1 MRHTE
6 RSLRDQVGNEEPSRR
21 IGEIIAN
28 QLEVFPYPHHS
39 SILPESSE
47 KKKKPL
53 CEEEGVAY
61 IEHHLV
67 EKLQDIAAKHKG
79 DNAKVDLASQG
90 RKINSRLIL
99 DIGMFIQIIQGII
112 TSSMDRM
119 GVYIWSFLG
128 HSGDRKTTGKK
139 KKRKKKKKQRMK
151 KGKRKKEKGKSNT
164 SDRCET

>member
-1 MRHTE
+1 MKNQVAALEKSLPTNL
-6 RSLRDQVGNEEPSRR
+6 RSFLIPITAAYCQNHQR
-21 IGEIIAN
+21 
-28 QLEVFPYPHHS
+28 
-39 SILPESSE
+39 
-47 KKKKPL
+47 KKKPL

-112 TSSMDRM
+112 TSSMDGM

-128 HSGDRKTTGKK
+128 HSGDRKTTGK
-139 KKRKKKKKQRMK
+139 
-151 KGKRKKEKGKSNT
+151 RKKERKRKNKG
-164 SDRCET
+164 